1 MTINYKIKGEKLQYD
16 NKRETAKISAL
27 SSIKSDKYEY
37 YTGEEIILLS
47 NYIRIS
53 QIFKKQ
59 TEKQLCDLKS
69 LDLPDKKNELKQT
82 ESTFPKNILND
93 LVSNKLK
100 EIFELQNIIITDY
113 PYYKSK
119 RKTFIILLNILCL
132 LLLIYP

>member
-53 QIFKKQ
+53 
-59 TEKQLCDLKS
+59 
-69 LDLPDKKNELKQT
+69 
-82 ESTFPKNILND
+82 
-93 LVSNKLK
+93 
-100 EIFELQNIIITDY
+100 
-113 PYYKSK
+113 
-119 RKTFIILLNILCL
+119 
-132 LLLIYP
+132 